1 MTVSEC
7 CLIKLLPYILFEK
20 KHVFLALKV
29 ASAGNQH
36 CANRIGALS
45 FRITQNKCFFLSNYR
60 INGRNSTR
68 FLRARTAAERTT
80 ISDEARGGQLLPGF
94 ICGRRAAPRD
104 TLIRAAVWRLAGQP
118 VAMVICRRREILCR
132 DNACLIPPS
141 NYAGS
146 PTHRRHGLAW
156 PGRRRRCSP
165 AHEHSSWSSPINSTA
180 MFACAKVETGPGM

>member
-1 MTVSEC
+1 M
-7 CLIKLLPYILFEK
+7 F
-20 KHVFLALKV
+20 
-29 ASAGNQH
+29 
-36 CANRIGALS
+36 
-45 FRITQNKCFFLSNYR
+45 FFLSNYR

-68 FLRARTAAERTT
+68 FRHARTAAELTT
-80 ISDEARGGQLLPGF
+80 ISDEAGGGQLLPGF

-146 PTHRRHGLAW
+146 PTHPPTARPGLVAGGYARQPTNILAGLLQSIPQLCSSAQKSRQDQGCSGAGRGGGRLPRHLFRQGTRPPLFGLKFVQKLVH
-156 PGRRRRCSP
+156 CC
-165 AHEHSSWSSPINSTA
+165 N
-180 MFACAKVETGPGM
+180 